1 MDRLVTLVSLALIET
16 KGNMNQKEFEYIF
29 NNLTNRRKEVLQRI
43 LSGSTDAD
51 IATAM
56 DIGEPSVRKFIE
68 RICEEFGLAT
78 ASNQTRRYKRSEL
91 VTLFAKYKPEL
102 LTEQQPKFSNQV
114 AVVETT
120 NLVDTNVTELVL
132 QLILANQPI
141 LEDFKKVLNRFDF
154 NEQEKT
160 HLARSLNK
168 VGYQYY
174 IKSDFPKA
182 ISYLELAVELQ
193 SNYGIAHYNLGSAY
207 EKLDNW
213 EEASSH
219 YKIATQ
225 YQNRSADAAINNLA
239 RLQIL
244 KGNNAAVVE
253 MIEPVL
259 AKTKDNTIKA
269 ALYKN
274 LGWAY
279 FQQNCYQQ
287 AKQYLLTSLD
297 CVSEYAPAYALLAK
311 VHESEGDQ
319 QSAIASWQK
328 FLEYYSRDQEIQRV
342 CSQLPELEI
351 WRLDALRTINFHH
364 QENS

>member
-1 MDRLVTLVSLALIET
+1 
-16 KGNMNQKEFEYIF
+16 MNHKEFEYIF

-43 LSGSTDAD
+43 LSGSTDAE

-56 DIGEPSVRKFIE
+56 DIGEPSVRKFVE
-68 RICEEFGLAT
+68 RICEEFGLST
-78 ASNQTRRYKRSEL
+78 ANSQTRRYKRSEL
-91 VTLFAKYKPEL
+91 VTLFARYKPEL
-102 LTEQQPKFSNQV
+102 LTEQQPRFINQV
-114 AVVETT
+114 TVVDRENT
-120 NLVDTNVTELVL
+120 VDTNITEFVL
-132 QLILANQPI
+132 HLLTENQPI
-141 LEDFKKVLNRFDF
+141 LEDLKKLLNRFDF

-160 HLARSLNK
+160 HLAKSLNK
-168 VGYQYY
+168 AGYQYY

-182 ISYLELAVELQ
+182 ISYLELAIELQ

-213 EEASSH
+213 QQASHH

-225 YQNRSADAAINNLA
+225 YQNRGADAAINNLA

-244 KGNNAAVVE
+244 QGNNAAVVE
-253 MIEPVL
+253 MIAPVL
-259 AKTKDNTIKA
+259 AKVKDNTVKA

-287 AKQYLLTSLD
+287 AKQYLLTCLEL
-297 CVSEYAPAYALLAK
+297 VSDYAPAYAILAK
-311 VHESEGDQ
+311 IHESEGDQ
-319 QSAIASWQK
+319 PGAIALWRK
-328 FLEYYSRDQEIQRV
+328 FLEFHSRDQEIQRV

-351 WRLDALRTINFHH
+351 WKLDALRTINFH
-364 QENS
+364 S